1 MDTEYKKHARRLD
14 RRFHQ
19 QALQAG
25 HPGPILTR
33 LQSFGRV
40 RGLVYG
46 AYGEASADVHD
57 LLRTAA
63 HELAERSWRLMGA
76 RSPSEMR
83 SIMVSSARR
92 RIGLAAVQAMARHR
106 LARVPYIGATR
117 AVVQRVM
124 DARQR
129 FRLDQRDRRTGGGA
143 SPEWVHLAQD
153 VYEVLARA
161 QGHPGA

>member
-1 MDTEYKKHARRLD
+1 MATDGS
-14 RRFHQ
+14 
-19 QALQAG
+19 ALTVGDA
-25 HPGPILTR
+25 
-33 LQSFGRV
+33 
-40 RGLVYG
+40 VY
-46 AYGEASADVHD
+46 YGE
-57 LLRTAA
+57 LC
-63 HELAERSWRLMGA
+63 
-76 RSPSEMR
+76 
-83 SIMVSSARR
+83 ARR